1 MQLHTFIVD
10 SALQAVD
17 RIRNELGPEAVVVSV
32 RKLPANGLSRLWK
45 QEQVEVVAKIGPS
58 EPQPD
63 PLQQLREEIRDLR
76 AQVVSAPPASQLSA
90 DPGAILNTYD
100 DPVPDPF
107 VSGWRISR
115 LLIQT
120 GLLPIYAEQIEQEV
134 LSVCGQSRADQL
146 PHQLDLARNY
156 LKARW
161 LSRPARASH
170 AHVFVGPPG
179 SGKSTV
185 LAKWLAQA
193 TLLENQ
199 AAAVYQLD
207 THVANPSATP
217 ALYSEILGARFERS
231 LPVELD
237 SEELNFIDLPGFN
250 PGDSR
255 GIVAFQQVLK
265 SLSGCQVHLV
275 LNGAYE
281 ASILM
286 EQARAWSAV
295 GVDNLI
301 LTHFDEESRWG
312 KAWNLVIGTNF
323 RVSHFS
329 SGQNIPG
336 DFIIATPERLFDRQF
351 GPKIPCF

>member
-10 SALQAVD
+10 SALEAVD

-45 QEQVEVVAKIGPS
+45 HEQVEVVASMGES
-58 EPQPD
+58 TLQSD
-63 PLQQLREEIRDLR
+63 PLQQLRDEIRDLR
-76 AQVVSAPPASQLSA
+76 SRVISTTPSPQDSL
-90 DPGAILNTYD
+90 DGGAILNTCD
-100 DPVPDPF
+100 TPAFDPLT
-107 VSGWRISR
+107 SGWSLSR

-120 GLLPIYAEQIEQEV
+120 GLLPVYAEQVEQEV
-134 LSVCGQSRADQL
+134 LSVCGGFRPDQL
-146 PHQLDLARNY
+146 GHQLDLARNY

-161 LSRPARASH
+161 LARPLRTGRIH
-170 AHVFVGPPG
+170 LFVGPAG

-193 TLLENQ
+193 TLLENEIS
-199 AAAVYQLD
+199 AIYQLD
-207 THVANPSATP
+207 AHVANPSPIP

-231 LPVELD
+231 LPQELD
-237 SEELNFIDLPGFN
+237 SSELSLVDLPGFN
-250 PGDSR
+250 PSD
-255 GIVAFQQVLK
+255 AKATAALQQILK
-265 SLSGCQVHLV
+265 SLPGCQVHLV
-275 LNGAYE
+275 LNAAYE
-281 ASILM
+281 TSILM
-286 EQARAWSAV
+286 EQARTWS
-295 GVDNLI
+295 GLSIESLI
-301 LTHFDEESRWG
+301 LTHLDEETRWG

-351 GPKIPCF
+351 GPK